1 MVWSVNLI
9 GLRNAPGTSEAH
21 LWVGLRGCSQR
32 IREAEEALNVK
43 LSVEGTI
50 PRAGVP

>member
-9 GLRNAPGTSEAH
+9 GLRNALGTSEAH
-21 LWVGLRGCSQR
+21 LWVGLGGCSQR
-32 IREAEEALNVK
+32 IHQAEETECE

-50 PRAGVP
+50 PQVGVP